1 VNLVAKQT
9 LAQFPTEQQH
19 DPDLQGITLDDIDV
33 SVEERQLG
41 LFQGAGQLECRP
53 LQLPTRRTM
62 PAAAASAT

>member
-33 SVEERQLG
+33 SVERKCC
-41 LFQGAGQLECRP
+41 AG
-53 LQLPTRRTM
+53 
-62 PAAAASAT
+62 